1 MYSPYDGAVEWGIE
15 LGKTEGIEL
24 GRDERSVEI
33 AKNFLSDGF
42 PDEIVSKNTGLD
54 LETVRQLRA
63 EL

>member
-1 MYSPYDGAVEWGIE
+1 MDEVYSPYDGAVEW
-15 LGKTEGIEL
+15 GIEL

-42 PDEIVSKNTGLD
+42 PDEVVSRNTGLD
-54 LETVRQLRA
+54 LETVRQLKA